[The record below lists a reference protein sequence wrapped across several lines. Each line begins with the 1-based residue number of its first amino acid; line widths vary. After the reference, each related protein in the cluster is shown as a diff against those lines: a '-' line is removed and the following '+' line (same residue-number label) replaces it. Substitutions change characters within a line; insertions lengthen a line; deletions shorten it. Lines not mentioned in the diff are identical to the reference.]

1 MCSNR
6 RRNESDRQILLVY
19 FCAYSNFERISH
31 DLEEP
36 TKQFNLFLRKLFK
49 FKNNKQYK
57 KLFSYL
63 AYWCY
68 RWFTITLKTTG
79 VFLSSLVMVEDV
91 WIDTLTYLELESEL
105 YRKKKN
111 KNQIIRI
118 VDNRHWTMDM
128 DRIQRW
134 LHASQ
139 FHGDATKTLCCTNV
153 SAFRKFHSTLL
164 CCMKDGYCV
173 NSNRNVFRF
182 IRTFYVWNPIFLCD
196 QSDLL

>member
-79 VFLSSLVMVEDV
+79 VFYLRLWWSKMFES
-91 WIDTLTYLELESEL
+91 TLWLTLNLNQNCTG
-105 YRKKKN
+105 RKKN